1 MSKKILSF
9 ALAVVM
15 LISVFAFSAS
25 AAAPVTTVFP
35 TEGQIGYRVVSNA
48 YVGMP
53 AGSTVT
59 VKVFHVVPDS
69 LDLETYRQGSGNIV
83 LCYNSDYYTVDAE
96 SRVWGAPYEAMK
108 PAAKINDLPTFWTNT
123 VSKQVTVEGYNA
135 AVLVALA
142 WNTELGYSASTGF
155 VVDPYTE
162 LFSINFTT
170 NKTLDENA
178 ILGIDPGTVGKTTT
192 SSYRDTVNKKTIQY
206 KENIVVSEGSPD
218 APVVAVNEYADLK
231 IRNNAAD
238 ANKVDLGITGE
249 FKNVSFPVEFGANG
263 TTCTNLSAIGVQVRM
278 NGTIVTADCDGDLN
292 YIYPTAD
299 GYKFRAAVTG
309 IDAAGLDSKV
319 EVRVYMVTD
328 NGTYYS
334 NWMGCSARAAYTNAV
349 AGGMSAIA

>member
-9 ALAVVM
+9 ALAIVM
-15 LISVFAFSAS
+15 LVSVFAFSAS

-35 TEGQIGYRVVSNA
+35 TDGQIGYRVVSNA

-69 LDLETYRQGSGNIV
+69 LDLSTYRQGSGNIV
-83 LCYNSDYYTVDAE
+83 LCYNSDYYTVDGN

-108 PAAKINDLPTFWTNT
+108 PAANVNTLASFWTNT

-178 ILGIDPGTVGKTTT
+178 ILGIDPGTVGKSTTA
-192 SSYRDTVNKKTIQY
+192 SYRDTVNKKTVQY
-206 KENIVVSEGSPD
+206 KANVVVNEGAPD
-218 APVVAVNEYADLK
+218 AAYVSVNEAADLK
-231 IRNNAAD
+231 IRNNASD
-238 ANKVDLGITGE
+238 TNKVDLGITGE
-249 FKNVSFPVEFGANG
+249 FKNASFNVAFAENG
-263 TTCTNLSAIGVQVRM
+263 TTCTNLSKIGLEVRM
-278 NGTIVTADCDGDLN
+278 NGVIRTADCDGDLN
-292 YIYPTAD
+292 YIYATTD

-309 IDAAGLDSKV
+309 VDAAGLDSKV

-334 NWMGCSARAAYTNAV
+334 NWMACTARTAYNNGV
-349 AGGMSAIA
+349 ANGMTAIA